1 MNWRAA
7 AQRGID
13 TERRMKERESRG
25 LQRGIKAAKT
35 IQNLVRK
42 FLKTDYHQ
50 SQKKKW
56 ERDQRIKER
65 DEKRRKK
72 SRDMYRDSVSSR
84 SDKLNRDRRYIQ
96 QIMSKIR
103 QGGLGVEDWTS
114 TTTRRS
120 NGWLSGVFDLR
131 SRVWRLLGISGA
143 EDRRYRDRHGVGR
156 QVYRVG
162 LNKTLGHEKKNRFSP
177 LYICWEKNLIWSIYL
192 TIRSLP
198 QLFTDTTTVN
208 S

>member
-1 MNWRAA
+1 MAVPTMNWRAA

-35 IQNLVRK
+35 IQRLVRK

-65 DEKRRKK
+65 DEKRRRKMR
-72 SRDMYRDSVSSR
+72 RDKYRTSVSSR
-84 SDKLNRDRRYIQ
+84 SDELNRDRRYIQ

-103 QGGLGVEDWTS
+103 DKADWEWEDYG
-114 TTTRRS
+114 RRPS
-120 NGWLSGVFDLR
+120 HDDRMDDYYSENQIYDREYGDYWEYLDQKIEEIDDRIWEL
-131 SRVWRLLGISGA
+131 
-143 EDRRYRDRHGVGR
+143 EDR
-156 QVYRVG
+156 
-162 LNKTLGHEKKNRFSP
+162 
-177 LYICWEKNLIWSIYL
+177 
-192 TIRSLP
+192 
-198 QLFTDTTTVN
+198 FTEWA
-208 S
+208 

>member
-1 MNWRAA
+1 MAVPKMNWRAA

-72 SRDMYRDSVSSR
+72 RRDKYRDSVSSR
-84 SDKLNRDRRYIQ
+84 VAELRSNRRYLQ
-96 QIMSKIR
+96 QKMWAIADEADSNVIFGRPSHGARMDDYYSRHPIWDDDY
-103 QGGLGVEDWTS
+103 GANWE
-114 TTTRRS
+114 RREREIEEIDDRI
-120 NGWLSGVFDLR
+120 WEL
-131 SRVWRLLGISGA
+131 
-143 EDRRYRDRHGVGR
+143 EDR
-156 QVYRVG
+156 
-162 LNKTLGHEKKNRFSP
+162 
-177 LYICWEKNLIWSIYL
+177 
-192 TIRSLP
+192 
-198 QLFTDTTTVN
+198 FTEWV
-208 S
+208 